1 MSGTVTF
8 SKYNQTGVEYNTVFY
23 SSTVTNIADNDTW
36 TIGSADITQTKLV
49 STDNSV
55 AKDKTKVRSIE
66 VYIEIPSDIGTTSST
81 KMASVT
87 NTVDTSG
94 LYTNYDVY
102 IPQAD
107 IDSVK
112 ANSNLAS
119 FTNFV
124 VTNVSGSTADLK
136 VVFVCDQIT

>member
-8 SKYNQTGVEYNTVFY
+8 SKYNTGLEYNTVFY
-23 SSTVTNIADNDTW
+23 SATGNSKANNTTW
-36 TIGSADITQTKLV
+36 TISNTDITQTKLV
-49 STDNSV
+49 STDNNV

-112 ANSNLAS
+112 ANSELNT
-119 FTNFV
+119 FTGFDI
-124 VTNVSGSTADLK
+124 TNVSGNTADIK
-136 VVFVCDQIT
+136 IVFVCDQIA